1 MKNMNTDNLRA
12 LYNKVA
18 SDSSITDT
26 QRSRDLETI
35 EHVMFALKFGEL
47 SEPQVDRLSL
57 VKQAAE
63 KVQRGKNVTFRT
75 KLKAKSRKVRRN
87 ATEDTRSVRSLDAF
101 DEKFMYSSDDEV
113 RRFADGAGITDA
125 YAETVRFD
133 EEWN

>member
-1 MKNMNTDNLRA
+1 VNDDILHA

-18 SDSSITDT
+18 SDSSIDDA
-26 QRSRDLETI
+26 QRNRDLETI
-35 EHVMFALKFGEL
+35 EHVMFALEFGEL
-47 SEPQVDRLSL
+47 SEPQVDRLSMIREI
-57 VKQAAE
+57 AE
-63 KVQRGKNVTFRT
+63 KKQSNTDFRK

-87 ATEDTRSVRSLDAF
+87 ATEDKRSIRGLDAF

-133 EEWN
+133 DEWN

>member
-1 MKNMNTDNLRA
+1 MNQMNTDNLRT
-12 LYNKVA
+12 LYNKVE

-26 QRSRDLETI
+26 RRSRDLETI
-35 EHVMFALKFGEL
+35 EHVMFALEFGEL

-57 VKQAAE
+57 IKQAAE
-63 KVQRGKNVTFRT
+63 KVQRRKNVTFRK

-87 ATEDTRSVRSLDAF
+87 ATEDTRSVQSLDAF

-113 RRFADGAGITDA
+113 RRFAEGSGITDA